1 MMSAS
6 EANGEAGT
14 PLERFN
20 AETVRLKRV
29 YQHYLDRVVP
39 HVVERWLGAAVLLAL
54 FELRIVVAQGVRD
67 HIMTHNILAHSCILA
82 VVYRFVFCL
91 CVCG

>member
-14 PLERFN
+14 PFERFN
-20 AETVRLKRV
+20 AEKTRLKRV

-39 HVVERWLGAAVLLAL
+39 HVVERWLGSAVLLAL
-54 FELRIVVAQGVRD
+54 FELRIVMSQGVRGGQLF
-67 HIMTHNILAHSCILA
+67 I
-82 VVYRFVFCL
+82 
-91 CVCG
+91 